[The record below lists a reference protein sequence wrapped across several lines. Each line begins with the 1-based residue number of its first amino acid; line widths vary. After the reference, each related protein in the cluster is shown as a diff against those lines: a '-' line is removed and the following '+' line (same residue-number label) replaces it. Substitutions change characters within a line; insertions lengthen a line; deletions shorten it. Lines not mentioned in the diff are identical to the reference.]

1 MRIFL
6 IHLLLFLSVF
16 NFSLAAQE
24 EDDEEEKP
32 KTFFGGINV
41 GAFFAN
47 SNTAIIYTG
56 GNVITP
62 YGINYILTQPHNKIT
77 FDNYFKHPYWVADL
91 PQNPVYKTAFDIGF
105 HGGFH
110 INKVSTIYIDINIT
124 QLKYE
129 QTFSI
134 AIDDPSNQSPEPTY
148 EQIPIFGKEK
158 RFNVNLGTQLSYYT
172 TEKTDL
178 YWAVFGNLN
187 VVNMER
193 NYFVINNTEYE
204 IYHNPP
210 DQINVKPGGLGYGG
224 GTGLGLKY
232 QLTDNIVLDF
242 TYNLYYTKIN
252 MTDNIQ
258 PYGMHHGLLMR
269 ILWN

>member
-1 MRIFL
+1 MKIIL
-6 IHLLLFLSVF
+6 VHILLFLSVF
-16 NFSLAAQE
+16 NFSLFAQ
-24 EDDEEEKP
+24 DEEEEENS
-32 KTFFGGINV
+32 KTFFGGINI
-41 GAFFAN
+41 GTFFAN
-47 SNTAIIYTG
+47 SKAAFIYTG
-56 GNVITP
+56 GSNITP
-62 YGINYILTQPHNKIT
+62 YGINYILTQPQNKIT
-77 FDNYFKHPYWVADL
+77 FDNYFKHPYYVAEL
-91 PQNPVYKTAFDIGF
+91 PIKPTYKVALDIGF

-110 INKVSTIYIDINIT
+110 INKVNSIYMDINIA

-129 QTFSI
+129 QTFTI
-134 AIDDPSNQSPEPTY
+134 AVEDPSNQSADPTY

-158 RFNVNLGTQLSYYT
+158 RFNLNLGTQLSYYT

-187 VVNMER
+187 VVKMER
-193 NYFVINNTEYE
+193 NYIIINNTEYE
-204 IYHNPP
+204 IYHNTP
-210 DQINVKPGGLGYGG
+210 DQFNIKPGGLGFGG

-258 PYGMHHGLLMR
+258 PYGVHHGLLMR